1 MTVSVPAAVVFC
13 AVGEGLGTPLGTA
26 LVASVVY
33 VRGDVKILIPLREIA
48 ETEPPMAQ
56 AMLIKIA
63 PAEIIR

>member
-13 AVGEGLGTPLGTA
+13 AVGEGLGSA
-26 LVASVVY
+26 LMDSVVY
-33 VRGDVKILIPLREIA
+33 VRGEVKILIPSREIA

-56 AMLIKIA
+56 AMLIKIE